1 MPSGIIIGSIFLAC
15 DEVLRVENLEA
26 GASVNVIN
34 DCVFQVYKI
43 CLGHMLAST
52 CLTEEVVKK
61 VISSPNGLVTWHMAI
76 GLDAMFQ
83 ATDLPE
89 GIANLDTSLS
99 NMNGDAFSCCFAAA
113 E

>member
-1 MPSGIIIGSIFLAC
+1 MENQEALKTRALVSQFPNSVQDKVNDLLANGVVPSGIVIGSIFLAC

-61 VISSPNGLVTWHMAI
+61 VISSL
-76 GLDAMFQ
+76 
-83 ATDLPE
+83 
-89 GIANLDTSLS
+89 SLIHIS
-99 NMNGDAFSCCFAAA
+99 EPTRLEC
-113 E
+113 